1 MKLIRKI
8 ALFMA
13 VAVGFASCHGVED
26 DSVGVTLE
34 ASALTIV
41 ADGQQSVTF
50 EVLYGA
56 SVVSAEAEIYLTSHP
71 DRGFSGT
78 SFSTTEAGEYIF
90 QAIYRDQSSNQVKIT
105 ATEPVGPHESRF
117 ERHICV
123 MDLTGTWCT
132 FCPDGM
138 TKLNFY
144 VQKKEWK
151 DITHILA
158 IHDNTQGDDPM
169 GMPISSVL
177 MKDFGNYGYPMF
189 ITDMRD
195 SGSLTE
201 NVADIVPSFERS
213 LEEYPAHCGM
223 KISSSLVGR
232 TLKCETTLYAET
244 LDKYSMTLFLVE
256 DDIVAP
262 QKDGS
267 ITHQDYK
274 HHHVVRYIA
283 NEGLYDGY
291 MGSFCSMAADD
302 EAHWTHEYVLP
313 EEWNT
318 DNMSIVV
325 VAYDSTK
332 TVNNVAECAV
342 GESVGFKYLD
352 KQ

>member
-8 ALFMA
+8 ALFM
-13 VAVGFASCHGVED
+13 AVGFASCHGVED

-169 GMPISSVL
+169 GLPLSSKI
-177 MKDFGNYGYPMF
+177 MADYGNYGYPMF
-189 ITDMRD
+189 VIDLRD
-195 SGSLTE
+195 SGSL
-201 NVADIVPSFERS
+201 ADHVGEIIPGFNRS
-213 LEEYPAHCGM
+213 LDEFPAQCDV
-223 KISSSLVGR
+223 KLSSTLEGR
-232 TLKCETTLYAET
+232 NLSIDVDLFAELAGKYAV
-244 LDKYSMTLFLVE
+244 SVFLVE
-256 DDIVAP
+256 DNIVAP

-267 ITHQDYK
+267 ITHQDYNHK
-274 HHHVVRYIA
+274 HVVRALVNTSYKGDSLGTLEA
-283 NEGLYDGY
+283 ESEGSKSYTY
-291 MGSFCSMAADD
+291 
-302 EAHWTHEYVLP
+302 TIP
-313 EEWNT
+313 EEWKLEDMT
-318 DNMSIVV
+318 IV
-325 VAYDSTK
+325 ALAITPDGY
-332 TVNNVAECAV
+332 VNNVAVAAL
-342 GESVGFKYLD
+342 GESVDYKYLAE
-352 KQ
+352 